1 MTSIRFQV
9 ERIKQ
14 QALAHAELAAL
25 CIRIARFERNV
36 REAEDLTGQPFKR
49 GRTIIQR
56 TRVLIERQRAAL
68 EGAQP

>member
-1 MTSIRFQV
+1 MTNIRLQV
-9 ERIKQ
+9 DRLKQ
-14 QALAHAELAAL
+14 QALAHAELVAL
-25 CIRIARFERNV
+25 CARLAQFERNV